1 MTGRDSMESPPS
13 GGGAGLPTA
22 RATRARRETRDA
34 RARSDD
40 AMRELKHHERK
51 LLKKVD
57 FLAWKSER
65 GHREVATMR
74 RYHLRDRDEFK
85 RYNKLCGSVTK
96 LAAALKRLD
105 ARDETRTEVTEAMLR
120 KLYDIGA
127 IPSTKSRALCD
138 RLSTSSF
145 CRRRLATVLV
155 RIRMCETLREATT
168 FIEQGHVRVGVNVIR
183 DPGYT
188 PVPHRGYVTWKDRRE
203 RRGIR
208 RQRRVGRL
216 RSFGGTEMPTRG
228 DEARARL
235 RKIITLEEM

>member
-1 MTGRDSMESPPS
+1 MRDSWWVVTRYLNGRSRLERSPS
-13 GGGAGLPTA
+13 VRRRRRA
-22 RATRARRETRDA
+22 RPRARRETRDA

-65 GHREVATMR
+65 GHREVATIR

-127 IPSTKSRALCD
+127 IPSTKSLALCD

-183 DPGYT
+183 DPGYIVT
-188 PVPHRGYVTWKDRRE
+188 RDMEDYVTWKDTSK
-203 RRGIR
+203 IK
-208 RQRRVGRL
+208 
-216 RSFGGTEMPTRG
+216 
-228 DEARARL
+228 
-235 RKIITLEEM
+235 RKVAAYNDKLDDYDLLGE